1 MATDTAQP
9 NGKPAAPQARFTTGS
24 TMRHVVVMTL
34 TSAFGLSFMF
44 LVDFLALF
52 WVSQLKVEM
61 LVSAIGFAAT
71 IQFFIISVAIGMMIA
86 GVALVSRALGMGQG
100 ERARRLSTV
109 VLIYSVGIQA
119 LLSLLALLFL
129 EPLLRLSGADGE
141 TLQVAKSFL
150 TLSLPSQPIMAAGMC
165 ASAILRAV
173 GDAWRGMMVT
183 VVGGVFAAV
192 LDPLLIIYLDM
203 GVEGAALAIVGSR
216 LLMAA
221 AGIYW
226 VIAKHNMMARP
237 KASDFTKFLGAYL
250 AIALPAVATQMATP
264 FGNWLLIRAI
274 SEHGD
279 AAVAGFGV
287 VSRLTIL
294 GFGGIYALS
303 GAIGGIIGQNAGA
316 GLGDRV
322 QQAYSDSLK
331 FCALYTL
338 ATWAVMAALAGPIV
352 AAFGL
357 SAEAAEVVEVFCYYA
372 AGTFVFTGALFVANA
387 TFNNLGRPIWA
398 TVANWTRDGLLMAPL
413 AFGLGAVY
421 GAGGVIWAQ
430 ALGNTVVGILAGWV
444 AWRYVRSGRGIEPVQ
459 PAKA

>member
-1 MATDTAQP
+1 MAKT
-9 NGKPAAPQARFTTGS
+9 PASAPQARFTTGS

-52 WVSQLKVEM
+52 WVSQLKIEM

-71 IQFFIISVAIGMMIA
+71 LQFFIVSVGIGMMIA

-109 VLIYSVGIQA
+109 FLVYSVVIQT
-119 LLSLLALLFL
+119 LLSIATLVFL
-129 EPLLRLSGADGE
+129 EPLLRITGAEGA
-141 TLQVAKSFL
+141 TLEVARDFL
-150 TLSLPSQPIMAAGMC
+150 MLSLPSQPIMAAGMC
-165 ASAILRAV
+165 AAAVLRAV

-183 VVGGVFAAV
+183 VIGGLVAAA
-192 LDPLLIIYLDM
+192 LDPFLIIYLDL
-203 GVEGAALAIVGSR
+203 GVEGAAQAIVGSR
-216 LLMAA
+216 LVMAA
-221 AGIYW
+221 FGIYW
-226 VIAKHNMMARP
+226 VWAKHNMFAAPR
-237 KASDFTKFLGAYL
+237 ASDITAFLSPYL

-322 QQAYSDSLK
+322 RQAFMDSVK
-331 FCALYTL
+331 FCAIYTL
-338 ATWAVMAALAGPIV
+338 ATWAVLAALAGPVIS
-352 AAFGL
+352 AFGL

-387 TFNNLGRPIWA
+387 TFNNLGRPLWA
-398 TVANWTRDGLLMAPL
+398 TAANWTRDGLLMAPL
-413 AFGLGAVY
+413 AFGLGALF

-430 ALGNTVVGILAGWV
+430 ALGNMVVGVIAGWA
-444 AWRYVRSGRGIEPVQ
+444 AWRHVCSGQGIEAGH